1 MTSDQTVLCGAALA
15 LLLAGSPLPALGQT
29 AVTLEELSVEG
40 EAAPAAGRSAAPP
53 FGVAAPPGS
62 APAVI
67 EHPVGEIVTGIGRD
81 DTIANRPATSIGSVL
96 VNSPGV
102 TVRQG

>member
-1 MTSDQTVLCGAALA
+1 MAA
-15 LLLAGSPLPALGQT
+15 
-29 AVTLEELSVEG
+29 
-40 EAAPAAGRSAAPP
+40 
-53 FGVAAPPGS
+53 PGS

-67 EHPVGEIVTGIGRD
+67 EHPVEIVTGIGRD

-102 TVRQG
+102 TVRQGNGGRDVVISIRACPPA